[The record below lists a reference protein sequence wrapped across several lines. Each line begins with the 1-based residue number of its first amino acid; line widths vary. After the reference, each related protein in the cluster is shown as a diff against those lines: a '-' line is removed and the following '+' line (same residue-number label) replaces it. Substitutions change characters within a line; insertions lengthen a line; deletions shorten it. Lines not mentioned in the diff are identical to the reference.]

1 MLSIY
6 FSNLQRIQGLFKIK
20 IYIPCPKRVDE
31 VYNGGGG
38 GEERIRGGEREE
50 NKTNP
55 ITGDAK
61 NFKYH
66 LCRIQFFGVAITE

>member
-1 MLSIY
+1 MKSTT
-6 FSNLQRIQGLFKIK
+6 
-20 IYIPCPKRVDE
+20 
-31 VYNGGGG
+31 GGGG
-38 GEERIRGGEREE
+38 GEERIRGREREE
-50 NKTNP
+50 KTNP